1 MAVFGF
7 GGDSQCEFLG
17 PQLNPG
23 CSSISS
29 GGGAVCACAAAR
41 RGGPTNSRDGTAG
54 PYLSQ
59 VLCGQE
65 ATEMPLVFP
74 PTGFMI
80 S

>member
-41 RGGPTNSRDGTAG
+41 RGGLTNSRDGTAG
-54 PYLSQ
+54 ALFIPSALRTGGCWS
-59 VLCGQE
+59 
-65 ATEMPLVFP
+65 ATGIP
-74 PTGFMI
+74 PNTLYD
-80 S
+80 